1 MKICNIDDT
10 TDDTTD
16 DTADDIIDDTA
27 DDTIDDTW
35 IYEFNKLEK
44 SYDEYYKN
52 SPSSV
57 DAIIFFMNQN
67 NEIERIKK
75 EQLSVKN
82 SIIDKSL
89 IINIITQ
96 NKNLNKEIYK
106 LHSIL
111 KYNFTLDPTE
121 VNSIFN
127 TQNNHTEYLS
137 LLNGITDIVIH
148 NTIYNFHD
156 LNAVFIF
163 MKKITYKQNSYTK
176 KNKILIKK
184 TRKRLKRNP
193 A

>member
-111 KYNFTLDPTE
+111 KYNFTF
-121 VNSIFN
+121 VHFF
-127 TQNNHTEYLS
+127 
-137 LLNGITDIVIH
+137 V
-148 NTIYNFHD
+148 
-156 LNAVFIF
+156 
-163 MKKITYKQNSYTK
+163 
-176 KNKILIKK
+176 
-184 TRKRLKRNP
+184 
-193 A
+193 